1 MQLALPTNRHFSKSN
16 GNTEMNKNKVS
27 AFTELVFFLNSV
39 LIELRNLGKIIFFPH
54 LGIGSWEK
62 FWHMVWKGL
71 RLKEESEQWHN
82 DGDIQAVPRNCGCA
96 KGDLG

>member
-39 LIELRNLGKIIFFPH
+39 LIELRNLGKIIFSP
-54 LGIGSWEK
+54 LWELAVGK
-62 FWHMVWKGL
+62 NF
-71 RLKEESEQWHN
+71 
-82 DGDIQAVPRNCGCA
+82 DIWCGRV
-96 KGDLG
+96 